1 MTRPGTS
8 VPLFLNGEGMRGGSV
23 HHSIAEHPFLGA
35 ADTAPR
41 YRFFSVGDRFPAMWA
56 VDDGGACVPGELFD
70 VPLEVIRD
78 SFMAVEPP
86 ELELGVIELADG
98 SAALAVVLRREVHAR
113 GTDLI
118 DISERGGW
126 RAYRGQPAVD

>member
-1 MTRPGTS
+1 
-8 VPLFLNGEGMRGGSV
+8 
-23 HHSIAEHPFLGA
+23 
-35 ADTAPR
+35 
-41 YRFFSVGDRFPAMWA
+41 MWA

-98 SAALAVVLRREVHAR
+98 SAALAVGCCDPRC
-113 GTDLI
+113 T
-118 DISERGGW
+118 
-126 RAYRGQPAVD
+126 RAVRI